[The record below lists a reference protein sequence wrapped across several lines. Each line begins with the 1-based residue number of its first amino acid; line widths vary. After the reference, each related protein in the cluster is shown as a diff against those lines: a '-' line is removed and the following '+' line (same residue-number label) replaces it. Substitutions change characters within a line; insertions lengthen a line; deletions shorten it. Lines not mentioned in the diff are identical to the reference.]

1 VADVEVQNN
10 FYSKYILIMF
20 ENFSKFFANKKNLH
34 IFIAALVILTGIFL
48 LKRAG
53 LYEGMENQ
61 GTADTGAVAPPTK
74 SPGSIKATPIS

>member
-1 VADVEVQNN
+1 
-10 FYSKYILIMF
+10 MF

-34 IFIAALVILTGIFL
+34 IFIAALVILTGIFF

-61 GTADTGAVAPPTK
+61 GANADASAPAVDPPKK
-74 SPGSIKATPIS
+74 SASSVKATPIS

>member
-1 VADVEVQNN
+1 
-10 FYSKYILIMF
+10 MF

-34 IFIAALVILTGIFL
+34 IFIAALVIVTVIFF

-61 GTADTGAVAPPTK
+61 GTGTDTVDPPKK
-74 SPGSIKATPIS
+74 SPSSITTMTIS

>member
-1 VADVEVQNN
+1 
-10 FYSKYILIMF
+10 MF

-34 IFIAALVILTGIFL
+34 IFIAALVIVTGIFF

-61 GTADTGAVAPPTK
+61 GSSATASTDAGAVDPPKK
-74 SPGSIKATPIS
+74 STSSITAMTIG

>member
-1 VADVEVQNN
+1 
-10 FYSKYILIMF
+10 MF

-34 IFIAALVILTGIFL
+34 IFVAALVIVTGIFF

-61 GTADTGAVAPPTK
+61 GSADAVDPPKK
-74 SPGSIKATPIS
+74 SASSVKATPIS

>member
-1 VADVEVQNN
+1 
-10 FYSKYILIMF
+10 MF

-34 IFIAALVILTGIFL
+34 IFIAALVILTGIFF

-61 GTADTGAVAPPTK
+61 DASTGASTDAVDPPKK
-74 SPGSIKATPIS
+74 SPSSIKAMTIG

>member
-1 VADVEVQNN
+1 
-10 FYSKYILIMF
+10 MF

-34 IFIAALVILTGIFL
+34 IFIAALVILTGIFF

-61 GTADTGAVAPPTK
+61 GASSATASAPAVDTIKKGPSSV
-74 SPGSIKATPIS
+74 KATPIS